1 MAKYDYNIIVI
12 GEGSNGLASSYV
24 ASAKKAKLALIE
36 KHKMGVDCLNN
47 SIILS
52 DKKDLDCHKIK
63 RFMWLLNDLDSA
75 ND

>member
-12 GEGSNGLASSYV
+12 GEGSNRLASSYI
-24 ASAKKAKLALIE
+24 ASAIKAKLALIE

-52 DKKDLDCHKIK
+52 NKK
-63 RFMWLLNDLDSA
+63 N
-75 ND
+75 